1 MDPVSRLL
9 ANAYLSSHAADSP
22 LRHELVVGPSLRSS
36 SESVN
41 TCHSSALTLGNLDPS
56 NLESVQPLLQSS
68 QISATLHCSVQRL
81 KQESALMGIRG
92 SLPLEPKPSPVI
104 GHSCFAPD
112 DFGPSILTMGE
123 QLAAV
128 KNSAAQ
134 ARLKWGVPFAK
145 DWSLSAV
152 TRDFSPAEPLS
163 VSHRYGYIGSNTW
176 RTKISGGIQPQ
187 SLVSGVGSGR
197 LVDTETDSSFNR
209 SPFSKSQ
216 SLVKPSLETGSLYVH
231 RKTNCPGKVVKGEQ
245 TSNGVSP
252 RVESWKKDLSAS
264 LDPEGLQVL
273 LETDLGGAQM
283 NVGVAMC
290 GTPTE
295 VCVSITSHPGDKE
308 FRPGRQLSVKSIE
321 VNNSH
326 VKCSTESEEV
336 CDSRTQAA
344 RMAAAGSSQSNPL
357 GTQVEEGFNEH
368 SDVDCMNMSREGRR
382 NKYSYESSQRNL
394 EADGNLEQPEE
405 CSVERN
411 ASEPRCCEEGSQ
423 TQKTVPREISENS
436 FWPLKVNKQ
445 SFCHLCDKRIL
456 TRCFRAWRRHIL
468 WKRAARQLYR
478 HQLLQ
483 KAFGALQWTVHQR
496 RTQLEV
502 AQQRHASTLLAA
514 SFQRWKEAVAKQSK
528 KKALKPEP
536 YSYTQSGVGRLAT
549 MTTSAQQ
556 QLATGYSKEVEHAC
570 RMEGELW
577 TQLRHRQRGD
587 EFCWRVEAIRDM
599 RQLAAA
605 FRLWRL
611 QKELLSKEEA
621 RLLEAHALL
630 EKKKLRNIFWM
641 WHSQSLE
648 MKQIL
653 TLTTQIQR
661 NLVSR
666 CFSTWKEAAEQKAL
680 DRCNLAHLRA
690 VSLRKH
696 FQQWVEML
704 QVRGGDKQSVVNLF
718 LLRWRRQYGAVIS
731 SVADKTVT
739 KRHEGQT
746 SWTGEREFLEKTV
759 YSFDDFCQK
768 LKLQRVYLLW
778 KTRLCEHHRA
788 DSFSQT
794 LEQCKLRKILKLWH
808 QKYLMLK
815 TIEQSSKHLHRAV
828 YEEALAMP
836 FSEDLS
842 TSSGFDSSA
851 PATLTSQSSLEKECS
866 LSDSSQHSFS
876 SLLTAEDVTHVSCH
890 SSFLQLHQCT
900 ELPAELGGE
909 LCLQTSFPASG
920 GNWFVGN
927 PFQSLMLQSPENNS
941 QPLTSYSAW
950 EEGCSSDKSF
960 LQQAEKCCLQRC
972 FIVWS
977 AQTQHRVRAQQFCRH
992 ARLSRAFLSWHRWV
1006 MENKNQKAAAALKHG
1021 VHCSQMAFSLWKR
1034 RLAQKVEVDQRFRC
1048 HVHQITAD
1056 ALWRWHSC
1064 WQRKRALGDLQQQW
1078 AWHSCQQKKRL
1089 VLQTWYYQTRK
1100 QKYAAL
1106 FWERFLLHRCLV
1118 TWAQVTA
1125 GRLRQHE
1132 ALSYFKRV
1140 REHRVLVVSFTKW
1153 RDKLLRAEQVPGGR
1167 KHKWQEPSP
1176 GKACHRWR
1184 VAARGQQ
1191 ALRLGSAATVK
1202 QACNYWTR
1210 AAAFSQCLRQRSTL
1224 IGVRKSRKMSLSWS
1238 MKSRRGREEDSAP
1251 TGFFPSAIQ
1260 RWLVIYRSQNRA
1272 ERLQER
1278 PGVVGPSCAHGG
1290 IQENTAEV
1298 DLEEWAK
1305 KWLGRKYLRWWHHTV
1320 VLHRC
1325 QHDRKLLCLAR
1336 GWHQWREASRVVI
1349 LAQVLD
1355 QQRLIEKAWRVWRQR
1370 YLQSCVVQNL
1380 LKEEARSLLA
1390 QAFARWWQL
1399 TAFRCKHKGS

>member
-1 MDPVSRLL
+1 
-9 ANAYLSSHAADSP
+9 
-22 LRHELVVGPSLRSS
+22 
-36 SESVN
+36 
-41 TCHSSALTLGNLDPS
+41 
-56 NLESVQPLLQSS
+56 
-68 QISATLHCSVQRL
+68 
-81 KQESALMGIRG
+81 
-92 SLPLEPKPSPVI
+92 
-104 GHSCFAPD
+104 
-112 DFGPSILTMGE
+112 
-123 QLAAV
+123 
-128 KNSAAQ
+128 
-134 ARLKWGVPFAK
+134 
-145 DWSLSAV
+145 
-152 TRDFSPAEPLS
+152 
-163 VSHRYGYIGSNTW
+163 
-176 RTKISGGIQPQ
+176 
-187 SLVSGVGSGR
+187 
-197 LVDTETDSSFNR
+197 
-209 SPFSKSQ
+209 
-216 SLVKPSLETGSLYVH
+216 
-231 RKTNCPGKVVKGEQ
+231 
-245 TSNGVSP
+245 
-252 RVESWKKDLSAS
+252 
-264 LDPEGLQVL
+264 
-273 LETDLGGAQM
+273 M
-283 NVGVAMC
+283 NVGIAMC

-308 FRPGRQLSVKSIE
+308 FRPGHQLSVKSVE

-326 VKCSTESEEV
+326 VKCSKEPEEV
-336 CDSRTQAA
+336 CDSRSRAA
-344 RMAAAGSSQSNPL
+344 RMAAVGSSQSNPL
-357 GTQVEEGFNEH
+357 GTQAEEGFNEH
-368 SDVDCMNMSREGRR
+368 SDVDCINMSRGGRR
-382 NKYSYESSQRNL
+382 NKYSYQSSWRNL
-394 EADGNLEQPEE
+394 EADGTLEQSEE
-405 CSVERN
+405 CSIERN
-411 ASEPRCCEEGSQ
+411 ACEPRCCEEGSQ

-445 SFCHLCDKRIL
+445 SFCHLYDKQIL
-456 TRCFRAWRRHIL
+456 TRCFQAWRRHTL

-514 SFQRWKEAVAKQSK
+514 SFQRWKKAVAKQSK
-528 KKALKPEP
+528 KEALQPEP
-536 YSYTQSGVGRLAT
+536 YSYTQSSSVGISGVGRLAT
-549 MTTSAQQ
+549 MTTSAQHH
-556 QLATGYSKEVEHAC
+556 LATGYSKEVEQAC
-570 RMEGELW
+570 RMEGEMW
-577 TQLRHRQRGD
+577 THLRRRQRGE

-621 RLLEAHALL
+621 RLLEARALL

-666 CFSTWKEAAEQKAL
+666 CFSTWKETVEQKAL

-704 QVRGGDKQSVVNLF
+704 QVRGGDKQSVMNLF
-718 LLRWRRQYGAVIS
+718 LLRWRRHCGAVIS
-731 SVADKTVT
+731 SAADKTVI

-746 SWTGEREFLEKTV
+746 SWTGERQFLEKTV

-778 KTRLCEHHRA
+778 KTRLSEHHRA
-788 DSFSQT
+788 DSFSQA

-828 YEEALAMP
+828 CEEPLAMP
-836 FSEDLS
+836 FSEDFS

-866 LSDSSQHSFS
+866 LSDSSQHGFS
-876 SLLTAEDVTHVSCH
+876 SLLTAEDVTHMSCH

-900 ELPAELGGE
+900 ELPAEVGGE

-920 GNWFVGN
+920 RNWFVGN
-927 PFQSLMLQSPENNS
+927 PFQSSVLQNPDSNS
-941 QPLTSYSAW
+941 QPFTSYYAW
-950 EEGCSSDKSF
+950 EEGCSSDTSF
-960 LQQAEKCCLQRC
+960 LQQAEKWCLQRC
-972 FIVWS
+972 FTVWS
-977 AQTQHRVRAQQFCRH
+977 AQTQHHVKAQQYCRRI
-992 ARLSRAFLSWHRWV
+992 RLSRAFLSWHHWV

-1034 RLAQKVEVDQRFRC
+1034 RLAQKVEVDRRFRS
-1048 HVHQITAD
+1048 HVHQMTAD
-1056 ALWRWHSC
+1056 VLWHWHSC
-1064 WQRKRALGDLQQQW
+1064 WQRKRALEHLQQQW

-1100 QKYAAL
+1100 QKFAVL

-1125 GRLRQHE
+1125 CRLRQHE

-1140 REHRVLVVSFTKW
+1140 REHRLLLVSFTKW
-1153 RDKLLRAEQVPGGR
+1153 RDKLQRAEQVPRER

-1202 QACNYWTR
+1202 QVREDRGPYETVIINSACNYWTR

-1224 IGVRKSRKMSLSWS
+1224 IGVRKSRKMSLSLS
-1238 MKSRRGREEDSAP
+1238 TKSRRGREEDSAP
-1251 TGFFPSAIQ
+1251 TGLFPSAIQ
-1260 RWLVIYRSQNRA
+1260 HWLVIYRSQNRA
-1272 ERLQER
+1272 ERLLER
-1278 PGVVGPSCAHGG
+1278 PGVVGPSHAHAR

-1298 DLEEWAK
+1298 DLEEWAM

-1320 VLHRC
+1320 VLRRC

-1380 LKEEARSLLA
+1380 LKEEARSLLS
-1390 QAFARWWQL
+1390 QAFGRWWQL
-1399 TAFRCKHKGS
+1399 TAFRRKHKGS